1 VPYIRKGEAGGPW
14 IPWADWFVGDQAEG
28 KRRHNARMR
37 QEAAKAAK
45 ALAMPKGAR
54 VVCTWQR
61 IGQRRRDEIRG
72 VLVRVYPY
80 IVPGIV
86 VAVVR
91 LETGQRLKID
101 VTRVRLDRS
110 KP

>member
-1 VPYIRKGEAGGPW
+1 
-14 IPWADWFVGDQAEG
+14 
-28 KRRHNARMR
+28 MR
-37 QEAAKAAK
+37 QEATKAAM

-54 VVCTWQR
+54 VVCSWLR
-61 IGQRRRDEIRG
+61 IGQRKRDELRG

-86 VAVVR
+86 VAVVK
-91 LETGQRLKID
+91 LDTGKRIKID

-110 KP
+110 KR